1 MTYDFTTVMDRR
13 GKDALAVEIIPFPD
27 AEVKV
32 DPACCAGVTP
42 DTHEAALKT
51 MAMCQINVTV
61 EQKNPPLF

>member
-1 MTYDFTTVMDRR
+1 VVSN
-13 GKDALAVEIIPFPD
+13 ALIIKATFPD

-61 EQKNPPLF
+61 E